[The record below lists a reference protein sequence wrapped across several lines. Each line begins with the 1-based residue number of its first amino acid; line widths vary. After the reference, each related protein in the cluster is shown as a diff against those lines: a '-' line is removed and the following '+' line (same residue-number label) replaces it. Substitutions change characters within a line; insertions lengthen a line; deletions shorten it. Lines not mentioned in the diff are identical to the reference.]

1 MTSGVDSVLKYNEA
15 DEEFDMYSDPEDTTE
30 YFTLDPCVSCGGTK
44 GYYEDDGEMVHWCGT
59 SAEKP
64 SKCQYCYGNLS
75 FSNPK
80 VRFDEMDPEV
90 REAMRQTGTGF
101 GNVGEVCTNCYTKFR
116 DKGLLPHNPSMEFEQ
131 GISFDPSKHWRH
143 TDDNPSFE
151 S

>member
-64 SKCQYCYGNLS
+64 SKCRQYLL
-75 FSNPK
+75 
-80 VRFDEMDPEV
+80 
-90 REAMRQTGTGF
+90 RQL
-101 GNVGEVCTNCYTKFR
+101 V
-116 DKGLLPHNPSMEFEQ
+116 
-131 GISFDPSKHWRH
+131 I
-143 TDDNPSFE
+143 
-151 S
+151 